1 MGLVAFLLL
10 ELSKRQEWCFPGARF
25 EKSAGPCDQPFGL
38 FNAAEIPSEVV
49 SAAAALTFPFIEFSR
64 LCPL

>member
-10 ELSKRQEWCFPGARF
+10 ELKASRMVFPGARF
-25 EKSAGPCDQPFGL
+25 EKLAGLCDQPFGL
-38 FNAAEIPSEVV
+38 FNAAEIPSDVV
-49 SAAAALTFPFIEFSR
+49 SAAAAVTFPFIEFSR